1 MQKVP
6 KNQSVSRKRAAPAIL
21 QIENDSDQSKRA
33 ASESSPAELAGTLTL
48 KNSADPVPEQITIDK
63 EQLQALIASAAS
75 VAATA
80 AQVPLL
86 KELAILKSLVTQLQ
100 QQITSSQGRNSSGS
114 LSSVE
119 IDVSGAQE
127 SANSPPSP
135 LISPTA
141 TKEPQAM
148 AGAFQASQKSYASA
162 AKNSVL
168 PNPASASP
176 LKTQKSSSGPV
187 KPVSVSVSDP
197 VKKQKQ
203 SESFYRDLKKT
214 QNPESVSKMI
224 CVQPKKPSEKARFP
238 DQPEWSSIIA
248 KLPARLSKAA
258 LTSRGTIVAAW
269 ETYILSIAPT
279 AKLVRILPGRWAG
292 MAEIFTAD
300 FASYQSVY
308 NALGER
314 ELLLPTPRAEGPAR
328 VAMIERRARAYA
340 FAICL
345 QERRMLLWDLEKP
358 LQRHVLDRAP
368 AYWKAQPAER
378 QRSLRRN
385 AALDGLWVDQ
395 DRSGASNSP
404 LTPKD
409 SSENTSAAWGAGGWQ
424 EDGGAGA
431 DMETQA

>member
-1 MQKVP
+1 
-6 KNQSVSRKRAAPAIL
+6 
-21 QIENDSDQSKRA
+21 
-33 ASESSPAELAGTLTL
+33 
-48 KNSADPVPEQITIDK
+48 
-63 EQLQALIASAAS
+63 
-75 VAATA
+75 
-80 AQVPLL
+80 
-86 KELAILKSLVTQLQ
+86 
-100 QQITSSQGRNSSGS
+100 
-114 LSSVE
+114 
-119 IDVSGAQE
+119 
-127 SANSPPSP
+127 
-135 LISPTA
+135 
-141 TKEPQAM
+141 
-148 AGAFQASQKSYASA
+148 
-162 AKNSVL
+162 
-168 PNPASASP
+168 
-176 LKTQKSSSGPV
+176 
-187 KPVSVSVSDP
+187 

-224 CVQPKKPSEKARFP
+224 FVQPKKPSEKARFP

-269 ETYILSIAPT
+269 ETYILSITPT
-279 AKLVRILPGRWAG
+279 AKFVRILPGRWAG

-358 LQRHVLDRAP
+358 LQQHVLDRAP